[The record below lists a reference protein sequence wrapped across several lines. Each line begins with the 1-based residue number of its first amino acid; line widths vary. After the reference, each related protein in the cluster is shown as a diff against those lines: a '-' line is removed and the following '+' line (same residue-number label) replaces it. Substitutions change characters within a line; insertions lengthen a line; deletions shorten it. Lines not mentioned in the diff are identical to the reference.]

1 MTVWQKKEE
10 ECNSSATY
18 IQNNSNMADECHCQ
32 SVKYDSCKRL
42 PEKNVIDLFTYKR
55 AKPQKFAINTVQDRF
70 QKITFARVL
79 RIEQFQQLQHKLLID
94 DAFTDGRL
102 KVRTLQEPESYKV
115 PHQVPANIN
124 REKN

>member
-1 MTVWQKKEE
+1 MPPISKTIPIWPTNV
-10 ECNSSATY
+10 
-18 IQNNSNMADECHCQ
+18 I
-32 SVKYDSCKRL
+32 VL

-79 RIEQFQQLQHKLLID
+79 RIEQFQQLQHELLID

-124 REKN
+124 RKKKTKKLP